1 MMAAVRGKDTVP
13 ERLVRSALFA
23 LGFRFRL
30 HRRDLTGAPDIVLP
44 RFKVAVFVHG
54 CFWHGHNCRRGR
66 RPTSNVGFWN
76 RKLGGNVKRDRRNY
90 TALRAAGWKVFI
102 VWECS
107 IAAGIRM
114 VTQYLTDL
122 RKKQPLV

>member
-1 MMAAVRGKDTVP
+1 MAAVRGKDTVP